1 MGPKRLVEQVSSC
14 RPLPAAWPGQ
24 EKVCGVEIRR
34 VKRHLSSDRE
44 RKRRAACVWSL
55 VTGQKKRERGF
66 ENPLLRGNRLIN
78 DDDEEC

>member
-44 RKRRAACVWSL
+44 REKGSVRV
-55 VTGQKKRERGF
+55 VTGQRKRGRER
-66 ENPLLRGNRLIN
+66 L
-78 DDDEEC
+78 